1 MPSPYVAR
9 MGALD
14 KRIFSG
20 VAMLSALLFVVSAI
34 LLLADGGDVNADSN
48 DTALY
53 ILTVSG
59 ILAVVYS
66 VVLMMDRSSFVRTL
80 SGAVVAIA
88 GIIYLAVPFAGGAD
102 TMIAVA
108 SIVAAVAMIAD
119 MLALWV
125 SRVYG
130 AMYVTAVL
138 AALELIMGVL
148 HFINDPQA
156 SYYAIALLVFGVW
169 LCLSAYVTGFVKTE
183 NATRTREVKE
193 DKVAKKAERPQAK
206 NTKAT
211 KKAKKPE
218 KKEEPKPE
226 VKPEVKEAPKE
237 ERKDAPKEEP
247 KPEAKPAQQPEGS
260 EERPKIK
267 PVRTVELPKRNA
279 DVKPESKP
287 EPKPEVKEVPKEEP
301 KETPKEEPKAA
312 QPAKSSNDFMKKLM
326 TSQNANRAK
335 QVRPVEA
342 PKEEPKEEPKPVE
355 EVEVPAPKEEA
366 VPEVPVQPVAE
377 EVETPDRQE
386 ESNAVEASEEQPVEE
401 VPVQSDEVAEES
413 ASEEVT
419 VEEPETIET
428 EQAVT
433 EEVIGE
439 EASAEELE
447 VADEQP
453 MDDEEAYG
461 AIEYIPEDEQP
472 AQPEDVP
479 EEQPEEVVRKVV
491 EVNGGDDWVVPTL
504 EYNGK
509 WRPGKVF
516 DAAELEADLR
526 AWGVIS

>member
-1 MPSPYVAR
+1 

-138 AALELIMGVL
+138 AALELITGVL

-218 KKEEPKPE
+218 KKEEPKE
-226 VKPEVKEAPKE
+226 T
-237 ERKDAPKEEP
+237 PKEEP
-247 KPEAKPAQQPEGS
+247 KPEPKPAQQHEGS

-287 EPKPEVKEVPKEEP
+287 EPRGQGGPQGGAQRDSQGGAQGSSACEVL
-301 KETPKEEPKAA
+301 
-312 QPAKSSNDFMKKLM
+312 QRLH
-326 TSQNANRAK
+326 
-335 QVRPVEA
+335 
-342 PKEEPKEEPKPVE
+342 
-355 EVEVPAPKEEA
+355 EEA
-366 VPEVPVQPVAE
+366 HDLAE
-377 EVETPDRQE
+377 RQQGQAGQAGRGPQGGAE
-386 ESNAVEASEEQPVEE
+386 GGAQASRRGCR
-401 VPVQSDEVAEES
+401 S
-413 ASEEVT
+413 
-419 VEEPETIET
+419 
-428 EQAVT
+428 
-433 EEVIGE
+433 
-439 EASAEELE
+439 
-447 VADEQP
+447 
-453 MDDEEAYG
+453 
-461 AIEYIPEDEQP
+461 
-472 AQPEDVP
+472 
-479 EEQPEEVVRKVV
+479 
-491 EVNGGDDWVVPTL
+491 
-504 EYNGK
+504 
-509 WRPGKVF
+509 PGSQ
-516 DAAELEADLR
+516 
-526 AWGVIS
+526 G